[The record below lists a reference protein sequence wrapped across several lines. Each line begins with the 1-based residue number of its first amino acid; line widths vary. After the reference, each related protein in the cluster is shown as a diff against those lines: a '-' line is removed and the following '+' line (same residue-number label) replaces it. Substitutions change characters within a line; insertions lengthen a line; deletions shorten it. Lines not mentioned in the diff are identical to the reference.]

1 MKPKKW
7 LEPESRSQER
17 RFANSRIINPAYV
30 VYIEDFAK
38 RAAKRI
44 VECEWDD
51 YRDVCHFCEKKIHTP
66 DCIVLAAQEYRK
78 Q

>member
-30 VYIEDFAK
+30 DYIQDFAK
-38 RAAKRI
+38 RAALVIANAPRKH
-44 VECEWDD
+44 CAAGGKCGD
-51 YRDVCHFCEKKIHTP
+51 P
-66 DCIVLAAQEYRK
+66 DCIVLAASEYLKQEER
-78 Q
+78 